1 MKKTTFILFA
11 CAAIMASCNEGK
23 KATPVA
29 TDDTVAAAV
38 DSVVYEG
45 MTPAA
50 DCHGINYRLAMSQ
63 DSTTGFNLNQSYMK
77 SETEVDTSFNY
88 NGTAIA
94 VTKTID
100 GKENN
105 YFKLPLAENDTLCF
119 MVLNDSTLRMVNAEF
134 EEPVKA
140 EGMSYDLK
148 LVK

>member
-11 CAAIMASCNEGK
+11 CAAIMAACNESK

-29 TDDTVAAAV
+29 TEDTVAV

-63 DSTTGFNLNQSYMK
+63 DSTMGFNLNQSYMK

-105 YFKLPLAENDTLCF
+105 YFKLPLEENDTLFF

-134 EEPVKA
+134 EEPVKT

-148 LVK
+148 LMK

>member
-11 CAAIMASCNEGK
+11 CAAIMAACNESK

-29 TDDTVAAAV
+29 TEDTVAV

-63 DSTTGFNLNQSYMK
+63 DSTMGFNLNQSYMK

-134 EEPVKA
+134 EEPVKT

>member
-11 CAAIMASCNEGK
+11 CAAIMAACNDSK

-29 TDDTVAAAV
+29 TEDTVAV

-63 DSTTGFNLNQSYMK
+63 DSTMGFNLNQSYMK

-105 YFKLPLAENDTLCF
+105 YFKLPLEENDTLFF

-134 EEPVKA
+134 EEPVKT

-148 LVK
+148 LMK

>member
-11 CAAIMASCNEGK
+11 CAAIMAACNESK

-29 TDDTVAAAV
+29 TEDTVAV

-63 DSTTGFNLNQSYMK
+63 DSTMGFNLNQSYMK

-105 YFKLPLAENDTLCF
+105 YFKLPLEENDTLFF

-134 EEPVKA
+134 EEPVKT

-148 LVK
+148 LVR

>member
-11 CAAIMASCNEGK
+11 CAAIMAACNESK

-29 TDDTVAAAV
+29 TEDTVAV

-63 DSTTGFNLNQSYMK
+63 DSTMGFNLNQSYMK

-100 GKENN
+100 GNENN
-105 YFKLPLAENDTLCF
+105 YFKLPLEENDTLFF

-134 EEPVKA
+134 EEPVKT

>member
-11 CAAIMASCNEGK
+11 CAAIMAACNESK

-29 TDDTVAAAV
+29 TEDTVAV

-63 DSTTGFNLNQSYMK
+63 DSTMGFNLNQSYMK

-94 VTKTID
+94 VTRTID

-105 YFKLPLAENDTLCF
+105 YFKLPLEENDTLFF

-134 EEPVKA
+134 EEPVKT

-148 LVK
+148 LVR

>member
-11 CAAIMASCNEGK
+11 CAAIMAACNESK

-29 TDDTVAAAV
+29 TEDTVAV

-63 DSTTGFNLNQSYMK
+63 DSTMGFNLNQSYMK

-105 YFKLPLAENDTLCF
+105 YFKLPLEENDTLFF

-134 EEPVKA
+134 EEPVKT